1 MLDPLT
7 DRELEILRL
16 LSAGLTNQEIADK
29 LIVSLG
35 TVKAHNHNIFSKL
48 DVSSRTQALR
58 RAQELR
64 LVDHASNL
72 RLSQADYPNNLPVSL
87 TPFIGRKKEL
97 ETLSNLMTDSRVR
110 LITILGAGGM
120 GKTHLAVEAARQ
132 HVDDFP
138 DGTFFVPLAQVSE
151 ARNIAPTIMETLGLP
166 FQAMGDLGGS
176 LRETLKDKK
185 LLLVLDNF
193 EHLLGAGDFLVQLL
207 QATNHL
213 KLLVTSRER
222 LNISPEVLFVLSGME
237 YETHANPVNPIR
249 YDSAQLLLH
258 WVHAANPTFELQES
272 DWPHVARICRL
283 TQGMPLAIV
292 LTAGWLEMLSLAEIA
307 DEIGHSINILESQMQ
322 DLPER
327 QRSMRATITYSWN
340 RLSPEEQ
347 RSFIRLSVFRG
358 GFTREAA
365 QQVAGAELCSLQILV
380 NRSFITVKDGYY
392 KIHELLRQFGWEY
405 LQRATHAVEIC
416 TAHSAY
422 YLEWLHQLQSDLEG
436 KNQTEA
442 LKAISTNLDNVRL
455 AWGWA
460 IDSNQRDG
468 IGKALDT
475 LYNFFLISGRTA
487 EGIDLLQAAYDRWSD
502 VEMPLLNRIR
512 SRLYMFLLMYQD
524 QSLQQVDAE
533 QCATLAEQYGD
544 EYELAIALEL
554 LGSHIAYV
562 AHDYHAAIDILNRAL
577 ALLQNQQAWFH
588 MASVYHKLGYNHL
601 QVTGMEALIEYT
613 EKAYQVAKQH
623 GNLFNLRAALGN
635 LGSAALFLGRYHEAE
650 LYYREGLPSSGE
662 AEPMISRSQ
671 MIYFTHVLFLQGKF
685 DEGQQILQSAW
696 KNTGG
701 ALDVNGASFG
711 YALNGFVAAVEGR
724 YDEAL
729 AYSLESLR
737 ETRNDITGSLAA
749 NLSAGM
755 ACCGLGD
762 TAGAEQH
769 LREVFQRSK
778 QMNFF
783 ASATWG
789 LPLLV
794 IIRAQQGRF
803 EEAAS
808 YAGLLRH
815 HPLSARGWI
824 DHWALLVETEASL
837 QEKLG
842 ENACCTAQ
850 ENGKNLQLDA
860 VIAEF

>member
-58 RAQELR
+58 RAQELG

-72 RLSQADYPNNLPVSL
+72 IFSQADYPNNLPASL

-97 ETLSNLMTDSRVR
+97 ETLSNLIADSRVR
-110 LITILGAGGM
+110 LVTILGAGGM

-132 HVDDFP
+132 HLDDFA
-138 DGTFFVPLAQVSE
+138 DGTFFVSLVQVAE

-166 FQAMGDLGGS
+166 FQPKGDLGGN

-193 EHLLGAGDFLVQLL
+193 EHLLNAADFLVQLL
-207 QATNHL
+207 QATTHL
-213 KLLVTSRER
+213 KVLVTSRER

-237 YETHANPVNPIR
+237 YETHANAINPIQ

-258 WVHAANPTFELQES
+258 WAQAANPTFELQEG

-292 LTAGWLEMLSLAEIA
+292 LTAGWLEMLTLAEIA
-307 DEIGHSINILESQMQ
+307 DEIAHSINILESQMQ

-365 QQVAGAELCSLQILV
+365 QQVAGAELRSLQVLV
-380 NRSFITVKDGYY
+380 NRSFVTVKDGHYR
-392 KIHELLRQFGWEY
+392 IHELLRQFGWEY

-422 YLEWLHQLQSDLEG
+422 YLNWLHQLQADLEG
-436 KNQTEA
+436 KNQTNA
-442 LKAISTNLDNVRL
+442 LKAISSNLDNVRL

-460 IDSNQRDG
+460 LDTRQSDSVG
-468 IGKALDT
+468 EALDT
-475 LYNFFLISGRTA
+475 LYKFFLISGRTA
-487 EGIDLLQAAYDRWSD
+487 EGIDLLQAAYDCWMES
-502 VEMPLLNRIR
+502 ETPLLNRIR

-524 QSLQQVDAE
+524 QALQQANVE
-533 QCATLAEQYGD
+533 QCANLAEQYGD
-544 EYELAIALEL
+544 EYELALALEL
-554 LGSHIAYV
+554 LSSHLAYV
-562 AHDYHAAIDILNRAL
+562 AHDYQAAIALLDRAL
-577 ALLQNQQAWFH
+577 VLLQNQQSWFH
-588 MASVYHKLGYNHL
+588 IASVYHKLGYNHL
-601 QVTGMEALIEYT
+601 QVTGMETLIEYT
-613 EKAYQVAKQH
+613 EKAYQVSKQS
-623 GNLFNLRAALGN
+623 GNVFNLRAALGN
-635 LGSAALFLGRYHEAE
+635 LGAAALFLGRYHEAE
-650 LYYREGLPSSGE
+650 QYYRDGLPNGGE

-671 MIYFTHVLFLQGKF
+671 MIYFAHVLLLQGKF
-685 DEGQQILQSAW
+685 DEGQQVLESAW
-696 KNTGG
+696 KNNGG

-711 YALNGFVAAVEGR
+711 YALNGFMAAVEGR
-724 YDEAL
+724 YDDAL
-729 AYSLESLR
+729 SYSLESLR

-755 ACCGLGD
+755 ACGGLGD
-762 TAGAEQH
+762 TAGAERH

-789 LPLLV
+789 LPLLI
-794 IIRAQQGRF
+794 IIRAQQGRLN
-803 EEAAS
+803 EAAG
-808 YAGLLRH
+808 YVGLLRN

-824 DHWALLVETEASL
+824 DQWTLLTETEAYL
-837 QEKLG
+837 RKELG
-842 ENACCTAQ
+842 EAVYHAAQTAGQ
-850 ENGKNLQLDA
+850 NLQLDA
-860 VIAEF
+860 LIADF